1 MGKKIRQQW
10 QNPSTTQ
17 REISHSVSY
26 NSSKRC
32 IQHEESLHLLWN
44 ALQLS
49 CLCVCDA
56 AQNKRCV
63 CCFFFLLSSLWEKP
77 TYYYT
82 WPHQQTSESWSI
94 CSYDTL
100 TAEWAPKFYNRK
112 IKLHFLNWWFL
123 LWTHSDFALLMNGFP
138 FVSVLHILL
147 IIIIR
152 RRSTSC
158 LACHPG
164 PHGNNL
170 HIIWNNFHLEQS
182 QPYLTRFGF
191 GG

>member
-17 REISHSVSY
+17 REISHSISY

-44 ALQLS
+44 ALQHS

-56 AQNKRCV
+56 AQNKCCV

-123 LWTHSDFALLMNGFP
+123 LCTLLGLGLGARQCF
-138 FVSVLHILL
+138 
-147 IIIIR
+147 
-152 RRSTSC
+152 STWGMQHHVGS
-158 LACHPG
+158 PG
-164 PHGNNL
+164 IQTGSSEMSSNC
-170 HIIWNNFHLEQS
+170 
-182 QPYLTRFGF
+182 
-191 GG
+191 